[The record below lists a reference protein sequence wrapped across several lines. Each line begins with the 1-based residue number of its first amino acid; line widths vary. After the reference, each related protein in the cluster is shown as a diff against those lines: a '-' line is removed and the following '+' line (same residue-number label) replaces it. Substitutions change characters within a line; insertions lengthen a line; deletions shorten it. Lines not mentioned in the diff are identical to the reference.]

1 MAVSVAESFG
11 SGGKGRSCGR
21 SLSSALLLLPPG
33 QQPLLLLPP
42 GQQPP
47 SQQQLSSTEEE
58 SRCVKRKLWKLSEK
72 AQEKFVKSEA
82 GQAKL
87 LVVTFLFVSHGLPGS
102 EVAGVGRE

>member
-1 MAVSVAESFG
+1 M
-11 SGGKGRSCGR
+11 
-21 SLSSALLLLPPG
+21 
-33 QQPLLLLPP
+33 
-42 GQQPP
+42 
-47 SQQQLSSTEEE
+47 
-58 SRCVKRKLWKLSEK
+58 KRKLGKLSEK